1 MHGPVDTK
9 MCSRCLH
16 VKPVADFYREGN
28 SGKHRYE
35 CKTCDYER
43 WKIWFSQPHNRKKK
57 SAWLRRY
64 YLQHYEE
71 ALAKRRKYH
80 RGYYLK
86 NRETLHLKHR
96 NYRTSPRGREVS
108 RELTKKWKARVR
120 GATQTPFALT
130 LEQWKGLL
138 QEFGHACAWC
148 GASFTDRNRP
158 EQAISFLCPR
168 AAAMRWTTSSP
179 LADPAMRD
187 GETRKSPSR
196 PLGLPFIERDRHN
209 RSRCDRGREE
219 HLVFWLQ
226 KSAY

>member
-120 GATQTPFALT
+120 GPTQTPFALT

-158 EQAISFLCPR
+158 EQDHIVPVSKGGCHAVDNVVPACRSCN
-168 AAAMRWTTSSP
+168 ARWRDKEKP
-179 LADPAMRD
+179 L
-187 GETRKSPSR
+187 PSAWLAFHRER
-196 PLGLPFIERDRHN
+196 PTQPEQVR
-209 RSRCDRGREE
+209 
-219 HLVFWLQ
+219 
-226 KSAY
+226 